1 MKFMKT
7 QWDPKAK
14 AALRQVARYV
24 NMKFGKKARQD
35 FIQRVKEKEAQ
46 LKRAPGIGL
55 IDPLFEDRS
64 QAYRSVII
72 NGLNKLVYRV
82 DGDTIYIVG
91 FWDTRMDDEDQ
102 ASQVK

>member
-1 MKFMKT
+1 MNT
-7 QWDPKAK
+7 HWDPKAK
-14 AALRQVARYV
+14 AALRQVARYI
-24 NMKFGKKARQD
+24 NMRFGRKARKD
-35 FIQRVKEKEAQ
+35 FMQRVKEKEEQ

-55 IDPLFEDRS
+55 IDPLFEDRP

-102 ASQVK
+102 ATQVM